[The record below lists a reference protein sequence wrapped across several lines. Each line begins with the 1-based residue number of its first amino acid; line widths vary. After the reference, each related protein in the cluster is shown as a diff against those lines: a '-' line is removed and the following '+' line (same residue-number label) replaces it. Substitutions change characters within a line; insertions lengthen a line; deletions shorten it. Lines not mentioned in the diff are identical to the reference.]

1 MKKKFFG
8 IAALLFAVLFVSSC
22 DNGEDN
28 IYNPFDEETKGEF
41 YASSITAVKITSNI
55 LESEN
60 WTNIV
65 KDASNRIAQYSYDY
79 NYTTLSGDTKNEK
92 RDSKIYYF
100 KTHDKQDAI
109 TVQSHLEYNQQQGGI
124 ASKYSQ
130 KISDN
135 IAINADGY
143 ISKIST
149 TIAHYES
156 DSVEPVIK
164 TSEREFIYSGD
175 ICISSTFCDEE
186 SKITY
191 TYDWNAYQLT
201 GITVLKDNH
210 VKGIIEYDKF
220 DYTYNNDSVYIY
232 SGTQLLPFV
241 QRGLPEVFAAMG
253 YFGKSTPYLLAE
265 EKHSGYLKHNSSN
278 TTTTSTETT
287 NNYSLV
293 GDVESGFTYNA
304 QSNIYSTFYIDFKK

>member
-1 MKKKFFG
+1 M
-8 IAALLFAVLFVSSC
+8 
-22 DNGEDN
+22 
-28 IYNPFDEETKGEF
+28 
-41 YASSITAVKITSNI
+41 
-55 LESEN
+55 
-60 WTNIV
+60 
-65 KDASNRIAQYSYDY
+65 
-79 NYTTLSGDTKNEK
+79 
-92 RDSKIYYF
+92 
-100 KTHDKQDAI
+100 
-109 TVQSHLEYNQQQGGI
+109 
-124 ASKYSQ
+124 
-130 KISDN
+130 
-135 IAINADGY
+135 
-143 ISKIST
+143 
-149 TIAHYES
+149 
-156 DSVEPVIK
+156 
-164 TSEREFIYSGD
+164 
-175 ICISSTFCDEE
+175 
-186 SKITY
+186 
-191 TYDWNAYQLT
+191 
-201 GITVLKDNH
+201 LKDNH